1 MLVFF
6 VVSIHIIFQEVSQM
20 GVNALF
26 SKSRFCIVLLF
37 LLVNLSTFAL
47 LRVALLIKQLADID
61 TPIYQIALAFLIG
74 LVHDLAF
81 FSYLL
86 IPFVLYLL
94 VLPNRIYQNK
104 IHKMVVFGFFIFF
117 LYLLFFIELSEW
129 TFWDEFGVRFNFI
142 AVDYLI
148 YTHEVVSNII
158 ESYPLGWLLTGIL
171 AVTALC
177 FLLVRRALSD
187 TFNAYEPFLLRM
199 KIAVAL
205 LLLPIISY
213 AAVGSTWYQFSTN
226 TYLNELAA
234 NGPYQFVSA
243 FRNNELDYRH
253 FYKMGDDQQLSNIIK
268 NQLGSTEHALYNI
281 KHTVKPTGEEKRL
294 NIVLITVESLSAE
307 FLATFGSKENITPY
321 MDEWFKQGLLFTNFY
336 ATGTR
341 TIRGLESLTLSIPPT
356 PGQAIVKRP
365 DNGKLF
371 SFGRVLQQKGYDTVF
386 LYGGRGYFDN
396 MNAFYSA
403 NGYRIVDQTEFTS
416 EEITFTNAWGVSD
429 DIIFNRTLKEADK
442 DFQNKQPFFFQIM
455 TTSNHRP
462 FTYPEGKIDLPSGS
476 GRQGAVKYTDFA
488 IHQFI
493 EQAKAKPWFDDTIFV
508 MVADHCA
515 GSARKTE
522 LPVDKYHIPLFIYSP
537 KHVPSVVNDV
547 VSSQID
553 VAPTVL
559 GFLNLSYESQFYGHD
574 IMQMHKK
581 EGRAL
586 ISNYQKLGLFKDNKL
601 VYLSPQ
607 QKVDV
612 VDDPLGGHK
621 QLDMDAASALVTENM
636 AYYQSAD
643 YIWSHRLSRY
653 Q

>member
-1 MLVFF
+1 
-6 VVSIHIIFQEVSQM
+6 M

-26 SKSRFCIVLLF
+26 SKSRFTIVLLF
-37 LLVNLSTFAL
+37 LLINLGAFAL

-61 TPIYQIALAFLIG
+61 SPIYQIALAFLIG
-74 LVHDLAF
+74 IVHDLAF

-94 VLPNRIYQNK
+94 VLPNRIYQSK
-104 IHKMVVFGFFIFF
+104 IHKIIGFGVFIIC
-117 LYLLFFIELSEW
+117 LYVLFFIELSEW

-158 ESYPLGWLLTGIL
+158 ESYPLGWLLSGIL
-171 AVTALC
+171 VITVIC
-177 FLLVRRALSD
+177 FLLVRNMLSH
-187 TFNAYEPFLLRM
+187 TFNANESFLSRL
-199 KIAVAL
+199 KITGAL
-205 LLLPIISY
+205 LLLPVISY
-213 AAVGSTWYQFSTN
+213 ASIGSSWYQFSDN
-226 TYLNELAA
+226 TYLNELAT
-234 NGPYQFVSA
+234 NGPYQFFSA

-253 FYKMGDDQQLSNIIK
+253 FYKVGDDRQLSGIIK
-268 NQLGSTEHALYNI
+268 KQLGVESAPEDLYNI
-281 KHTVKPTGEEKRL
+281 KRMIKPAGEEKHL
-294 NIVLITVESLSAE
+294 NVILITVESLSAE
-307 FLATFGSKENITPY
+307 YLTTFGSTENITPF
-321 MDEWFKQGLLFTNFY
+321 MDEWFKEGLLFTNFY

-371 SFGRVLQQKGYDTVF
+371 SFGRVLQQKGYDTAF

-396 MNAFYSA
+396 MNAFYTG
-403 NGYRIVDQTEFTS
+403 NGYRIIDQTDFTQ
-416 EEITFTNAWGVSD
+416 EEATFTNAWGVSD
-429 DIIFNRTLKEADK
+429 DITFNRTIKEADK
-442 DFQNKQPFFFQIM
+442 DFQNNKPFFFQIM

-462 FTYPEGKIDLPSGS
+462 YTYPEGKIDLPSGS
-476 GRQGAVKYTDFA
+476 SRQGAVKYTDYA
-488 IHQFI
+488 IHEFI
-493 EQAKAKPWFDDTIFV
+493 EQAKTKPWFDNTVFV

-522 LPVDKYHIPLFIYSP
+522 LPVDKYHIPLFIYAP
-537 KHVPSVVNDV
+537 KHVPAIRNNI

-559 GFLNLSYESQFYGHD
+559 AFLNLSYESQFYGRD
-574 IMQMHKK
+574 IMQMHKD

-586 ISNYQKLGLFKDNKL
+586 VSNYQKLGLFKDNKL

-612 VDDPLGGHK
+612 IDDPLGAHK
-621 QLDMDAASALVTENM
+621 QLDMNAAAPLVTENM

>member
-1 MLVFF
+1 M
-6 VVSIHIIFQEVSQM
+6 S
-20 GVNALF
+20 VNALF
-26 SKSRFCIVLLF
+26 SKSRFTIVLLF
-37 LLVNLSTFAL
+37 LLINLGTFAL

-61 TPIYQIALAFLIG
+61 SPVYQIVLAFLIG
-74 LVHDLAF
+74 IVHDLAF

-94 VLPNRIYQNK
+94 VLPNSIYRSRLHK
-104 IHKMVVFGFFIFF
+104 IISFCVFFVC
-117 LYLLFFIELSEW
+117 LYVLFFIELSEW

-148 YTHEVVSNII
+148 YTHEVVNNIV
-158 ESYPLGWLLTGIL
+158 ESYPLGWLLSGIL
-171 AVTALC
+171 AITVIC
-177 FLLVRRALSD
+177 FLSVRKNLAH
-187 TFNAYEPFLLRM
+187 TFNADETFWSRL
-199 KIAVAL
+199 KIAGAL
-205 LLLPIISY
+205 LLLPVISY
-213 AAVGSTWYQFSTN
+213 AAVGSSWYQFSTN

-234 NGPYQFVSA
+234 NGPYQFFAA

-253 FYKMGDDQQLSNIIK
+253 FYKVGDDRQLSLEIK
-268 NQLGSTEHALYNI
+268 KQLGAETASENLYDI
-281 KHTVKPTGEEKRL
+281 KRMIKPAGEEKRL
-294 NIVLITVESLSAE
+294 NVVLITVESLSAD
-307 FLATFGSKENITPY
+307 FLATFGNKENITPY
-321 MDEWFKQGLLFTNFY
+321 MDEWFKQGALFTHFY

-365 DNGKLF
+365 DNGNLF
-371 SFGRVLQQKGYDTVF
+371 SFGRVLQQKGYDTAF

-396 MNAFYSA
+396 MNAFYSG
-403 NGYRIVDQTEFTS
+403 NGYRIVDQTDFTP

-429 DIIFNRTLKEADK
+429 DIIFNRTIKEADR
-442 DFQNKQPFFFQIM
+442 DYQNNKPFFFQIM

-462 FTYPEGKIDLPSGS
+462 YTYPEGKIDIPAGS
-476 GRQGAVKYTDFA
+476 RQGAVKYTDFA

-493 EQAKAKPWFDDTIFV
+493 EQAKAKPWFDNTVFV

-537 KHVPSVVNDV
+537 KHVPALINDT

-559 GFLNLSYESQFYGHD
+559 GFLNSNYESQFYGHD
-574 IMQMHKK
+574 IMQMHKD

-607 QKVDV
+607 QKVDA
-612 VDDPLGGHK
+612 VDDPLGEHK
-621 QLDMDAASALVTENM
+621 PLDMAAAAALVTEDM

-643 YIWSHRLSRY
+643 YIWSHRLSQY

>member
-1 MLVFF
+1 
-6 VVSIHIIFQEVSQM
+6 M
-20 GVNALF
+20 GINALF
-26 SKSRFCIVLLF
+26 SKSRFTIVLLF
-37 LLVNLSTFAL
+37 LLVNLGAFAL
-47 LRVALLIKQLADID
+47 LRVVLLIKQLADID
-61 TPIYQIALAFLIG
+61 SPVYQIVLAFLIG
-74 LVHDLAF
+74 MVNDLAF

-94 VLPNRIYQNK
+94 VLPNRIYQSK
-104 IHKMVVFGFFIFF
+104 IHKIISFGVFITC
-117 LYLLFFIELSEW
+117 LYGLFFIELSEW

-148 YTHEVVSNII
+148 YTHEVVSNIV
-158 ESYPLGWLLTGIL
+158 ESYPLGWLLSGIL
-171 AVTALC
+171 IITVLC
-177 FLLVRRALSD
+177 FLLVRKTLAR
-187 TFNAYEPFLLRM
+187 TFTASESFPSRL
-199 KIAVAL
+199 KITGAL
-205 LLLPIISY
+205 LLLPVISY
-213 AAVGSTWYQFSTN
+213 ATVGSTWYQFSAN

-234 NGPYQFVSA
+234 NGPYQFFSA

-253 FYKMGDDQQLSNIIK
+253 FYKVGDDQQLSNAIK
-268 NQLGSTEHALYNI
+268 KQLGAEDAAGNLYNI
-281 KHTVKPTGEEKRL
+281 KRIVKPVGEEKRL
-294 NIVLITVESLSAE
+294 NIVLITVESLSAD
-307 FLATFGSKENITPY
+307 FLATFGNKENITPY
-321 MDEWFKQGLLFTNFY
+321 MDEWFKEGLLFTNFY

-365 DNGKLF
+365 DNGNLF
-371 SFGRVLQQKGYDTVF
+371 SFGRVLQQKGYDTAF

-396 MNAFYSA
+396 MNAFYSG
-403 NGYRIVDQTEFTS
+403 NGYRIVDQTDFTQ
-416 EEITFTNAWGVSD
+416 EELTFTNAWGVSD
-429 DIIFNRTLKEADK
+429 DIIFNRTLKEADQ
-442 DFQNKQPFFFQIM
+442 DFQANKPFFFQIM

-462 FTYPEGKIDLPSGS
+462 YTYPEGKIDLPSGS

-493 EQAKAKPWFDDTIFV
+493 EQAKTKPWFDDTVFV

-515 GSARKTE
+515 GSARKIE

-537 KHVPSVVNDV
+537 KHVPAKRNDIL
-547 VSSQID
+547 SSQID

-559 GFLNLSYESQFYGHD
+559 GLLNASYESQFYGQD
-574 IMQMHKK
+574 IMQMTK
-581 EGRAL
+581 EQGRAL

-612 VDDPLGGHK
+612 VDDPLGAHK
-621 QLDMDAASALVTENM
+621 PLDMNAVASLVTEDM

-643 YIWSHRLSRY
+643 YIWAHRLSRY

>member
-1 MLVFF
+1 
-6 VVSIHIIFQEVSQM
+6 
-20 GVNALF
+20 
-26 SKSRFCIVLLF
+26 
-37 LLVNLSTFAL
+37 
-47 LRVALLIKQLADID
+47 
-61 TPIYQIALAFLIG
+61 
-74 LVHDLAF
+74 
-81 FSYLL
+81 
-86 IPFVLYLL
+86 
-94 VLPNRIYQNK
+94 
-104 IHKMVVFGFFIFF
+104 
-117 LYLLFFIELSEW
+117 
-129 TFWDEFGVRFNFI
+129 
-142 AVDYLI
+142 
-148 YTHEVVSNII
+148 
-158 ESYPLGWLLTGIL
+158 
-171 AVTALC
+171 
-177 FLLVRRALSD
+177 
-187 TFNAYEPFLLRM
+187 
-199 KIAVAL
+199 
-205 LLLPIISY
+205 
-213 AAVGSTWYQFSTN
+213 AVGSTWYQFSNN

-234 NGPYQFVSA
+234 NGPYQFFSA

-253 FYKMGDDQQLSNIIK
+253 FYKTGDDRQLSSVIK
-268 NQLGSTEHALYNI
+268 KQLGAESASNADEGLYNI
-281 KHTVKPTGEEKRL
+281 KRMIKPAGEEKRL
-294 NIVLITVESLSAE
+294 NVILITVESLSAE
-307 FLATFGSKENITPY
+307 YLATFGNKENITPY

-371 SFGRVLQQKGYDTVF
+371 SLGRVLQQKGYDTAF

-403 NGYRIVDQTEFTS
+403 NGYRIVDQTDFTKD
-416 EEITFTNAWGVSD
+416 EMTFTNAWGVSD
-429 DIIFNRTLKEADK
+429 DIIFNRTVKEADK
-442 DFQNKQPFFFQIM
+442 DYQNNKPFFFQIM
-455 TTSNHRP
+455 TTTNHRP
-462 FTYPEGKIDLPSGS
+462 YTYPDGKIDLPSGS
-476 GRQGAVKYTDFA
+476 GREGAVKYTDYA
-488 IHQFI
+488 IHEFI
-493 EQAKAKPWFDDTIFV
+493 EQAKTKPWFNDTVFV

-515 GSARKTE
+515 GSARKIE

-537 KHVPSVVNDV
+537 KHVPAVRNDI

-559 GFLNLSYESQFYGHD
+559 GLLNINYESQFYGRD
-574 IMQMHKK
+574 IMQMHKD

-612 VDDPLGGHK
+612 VDDPLGAHR
-621 QLDMDAASALVTENM
+621 QLDMDAAAALVTENM

>member
-1 MLVFF
+1 
-6 VVSIHIIFQEVSQM
+6 M
-20 GVNALF
+20 GVNVLF
-26 SKSRFCIVLLF
+26 SKSRFTIVLLF
-37 LLVNLSTFAL
+37 LLINLGTFAF
-47 LRVALLIKQLADID
+47 LRVALLIKQMADID
-61 TPIYQIALAFLIG
+61 SPVYQIALAFVIG
-74 LVHDLAF
+74 LIHDLAF

-94 VLPNRIYQNK
+94 VLPNRIYQSK
-104 IHKMVVFGFFIFF
+104 IHKIISFGVFIAC
-117 LYLLFFIELSEW
+117 LYGLFFIELSEW

-148 YTHEVVSNII
+148 YTHEVVSNIV
-158 ESYPLGWLLTGIL
+158 ESYPLGWLLSGIL
-171 AVTALC
+171 VITVLC
-177 FLLVRRALSD
+177 FLLVRKTLAR
-187 TFNAYEPFLLRM
+187 TFTASESFPSRL
-199 KIAVAL
+199 KITGAL

-213 AAVGSTWYQFSTN
+213 ATVGSTWYQFSAN

-234 NGPYQFVSA
+234 NGPYQFFSA

-253 FYKMGDDQQLSNIIK
+253 FYKVGDDQQLSSVIK
-268 NQLGSTEHALYNI
+268 KQLGAEDAAGNLYNI
-281 KHTVKPTGEEKRL
+281 KHMVNPAGEEKRL
-294 NIVLITVESLSAE
+294 NIVLITVESLSAD
-307 FLATFGSKENITPY
+307 FLATFGNKENITPY
-321 MDEWFKQGLLFTNFY
+321 MDEWFKEGLLFTNFY

-365 DNGKLF
+365 DNGNLF
-371 SFGRVLQQKGYDTVF
+371 SFGRVLQQKGYDTAF

-396 MNAFYSA
+396 MNAFYSG
-403 NGYRIVDQTEFTS
+403 NGFRIVDQTDFTP

-429 DIIFNRTLKEADK
+429 DIIFNRTLKEADQ
-442 DFQNKQPFFFQIM
+442 DFQNNKPFFFQIM

-462 FTYPEGKIDLPSGS
+462 YTYPDGKIDLPSGS
-476 GRQGAVKYTDFA
+476 REGAVKYTDYA

-493 EQAKAKPWFDDTIFV
+493 EQAKTKPWFDNTVFV

-537 KHVPSVVNDV
+537 KHVPAKRIDV
-547 VSSQID
+547 LSSQID

-559 GFLNLSYESQFYGHD
+559 GFLNASYESQFYGQD
-574 IMQMHKK
+574 IMRMPK
-581 EGRAL
+581 EQGRAL
-586 ISNYQKLGLFKDNKL
+586 ISNYQKLGLFKNNKL

-612 VDDPLGGHK
+612 VDDPLGEHK
-621 QLDMDAASALVTENM
+621 QLDIDAAAPLVTENM

>member
-1 MLVFF
+1 MN
-6 VVSIHIIFQEVSQM
+6 
-20 GVNALF
+20 VNALF
-26 SKSRFCIVLLF
+26 SKSRFTIVLLF
-37 LLVNLSTFAL
+37 LLINLGTFAL

-61 TPIYQIALAFLIG
+61 TPFYQIALAFLIG

-94 VLPNRIYQNK
+94 VLPNRIYRSK
-104 IHKMVVFGFFIFF
+104 IHKIISFGVFIVC
-117 LYLLFFIELSEW
+117 LYGLFFIELSEW

-148 YTHEVVSNII
+148 YTHEVVNNII
-158 ESYPLGWLLTGIL
+158 ESYPLGWLLSAIL
-171 AVTALC
+171 VITVSC
-177 FLLVRRALSD
+177 FLLVRKTLSS
-187 TFNAYEPFLLRM
+187 TFNAHETFLSRL
-199 KIAVAL
+199 KIAAVL
-205 LLLPIISY
+205 LLLPVISY
-213 AAVGSTWYQFSTN
+213 AAVGSTWYRFSAN

-234 NGPYQFVSA
+234 NGPYQFFSA
-243 FRNNELDYRH
+243 FRHNELDYRH
-253 FYKMGDDQQLSNIIK
+253 FYKIGDDQQLSVVIK
-268 NQLGSTEHALYNI
+268 NKLHAKNSSDDLYDI
-281 KHTVKPTGEEKRL
+281 KRMIKASGEEKRL
-294 NIVLITVESLSAE
+294 NIVLITVESLSAD
-307 FLATFGSKENITPY
+307 FLATFGNKENITPY
-321 MDEWFKQGLLFTNFY
+321 MDEWFKEGLLFTHFY

-341 TIRGLESLTLSIPPT
+341 TVRGLESLTLSIPPT
-356 PGQAIVKRP
+356 PGRSIVKRP

-371 SFGRVLQQKGYDTVF
+371 SFGRVLQQKGYDTAF

-396 MNAFYSA
+396 MNAFYSG
-403 NGYRIVDQTEFTS
+403 NGYRIVDQNDFTE
-416 EEITFTNAWGVSD
+416 EEKTFTNAWGVSD

-442 DFQNKQPFFFQIM
+442 DHQHNKPFFFQIM

-462 FTYPEGKIDLPSGS
+462 YSYPEGKIDIPSGS
-476 GRQGAVKYTDFA
+476 GRQGAVKYTDYA

-493 EQAKAKPWFDDTIFV
+493 EQAKTKPWFDNTVFV

-515 GSARKTE
+515 GSARKIE
-522 LPVDKYHIPLFIYSP
+522 LPVDKYHIPLFIYAP
-537 KHVPSVVNDV
+537 KHVPAVRNDI

-559 GFLNLSYESQFYGHD
+559 GLLNISYESQFYGRD
-574 IMQMHKK
+574 IMQMHKD
-581 EGRAL
+581 EGRAF

-612 VDDPLGGHK
+612 IDDPLGVYKH
-621 QLDMDAASALVTENM
+621 LDMDATAPLITEIM

-643 YIWSHRLSRY
+643 YIWLHQLNRY

>member
-1 MLVFF
+1 
-6 VVSIHIIFQEVSQM
+6 M
-20 GVNALF
+20 GVNVLF
-26 SKSRFCIVLLF
+26 SRSRFTIVLLF
-37 LLVNLSTFAL
+37 LLINLGTFAF
-47 LRVALLIKQLADID
+47 LRVALLIKQMADID
-61 TPIYQIALAFLIG
+61 SPVYQIALAFVIG
-74 LVHDLAF
+74 LIHDLAF

-94 VLPNRIYQNK
+94 VLPNRIYQSK
-104 IHKMVVFGFFIFF
+104 IHKIISFGVFIAC
-117 LYLLFFIELSEW
+117 LYGLFFIELSEW

-148 YTHEVVSNII
+148 YTHEVVSNIV
-158 ESYPLGWLLTGIL
+158 ESYPLGWLLSGIL
-171 AVTALC
+171 VITVLC
-177 FLLVRRALSD
+177 FLLVRKTLAR
-187 TFNAYEPFLLRM
+187 TFTASESFPSRL
-199 KIAVAL
+199 KITGAL

-213 AAVGSTWYQFSTN
+213 ATVGSTWYQFSAN

-234 NGPYQFVSA
+234 NGPYQFFSA

-253 FYKMGDDQQLSNIIK
+253 FYKVGDDQQLSSVIK
-268 NQLGSTEHALYNI
+268 KQLGAEDAAGNLYNI
-281 KHTVKPTGEEKRL
+281 KHMVKPAGEEKRL
-294 NIVLITVESLSAE
+294 NIVLITVESLSAD
-307 FLATFGSKENITPY
+307 FLATFGNKENITPY
-321 MDEWFKQGLLFTNFY
+321 MDEWFKEGLLFTNFY

-365 DNGKLF
+365 DNGNLF
-371 SFGRVLQQKGYDTVF
+371 SFGRVLQQKGYDTAF

-396 MNAFYSA
+396 MNAFYSG
-403 NGYRIVDQTEFTS
+403 NGFRIVDQTDFTP

-429 DIIFNRTLKEADK
+429 DIIFNRTLKEADQ
-442 DFQNKQPFFFQIM
+442 DFQNNKPFFFQIM

-462 FTYPEGKIDLPSGS
+462 YTYPDGKIDLPSGS
-476 GRQGAVKYTDFA
+476 REGAVKYTDYA

-493 EQAKAKPWFDDTIFV
+493 EQAKTKPWFDNTVFV

-537 KHVPSVVNDV
+537 KHVPAKRIDV
-547 VSSQID
+547 LSSQID

-559 GFLNLSYESQFYGHD
+559 GFLNASYESQFYGQD
-574 IMQMHKK
+574 IMRMPK
-581 EGRAL
+581 EQGRAL
-586 ISNYQKLGLFKDNKL
+586 ISNYQKLGLFKNNKL

-612 VDDPLGGHK
+612 VDDPLGEHK
-621 QLDMDAASALVTENM
+621 QLDIDAAAPLVIENM

>member
-1 MLVFF
+1 
-6 VVSIHIIFQEVSQM
+6 
-20 GVNALF
+20 LF
-26 SKSRFCIVLLF
+26 SKSRFTIALLF

-61 TPIYQIALAFLIG
+61 SPVYQIALAFLIG
-74 LVHDLAF
+74 IVYDLAF

-94 VLPNRIYQNK
+94 VLPNRIYQNR
-104 IHKMVVFGFFIFF
+104 IHKIIGISVFIVC
-117 LYLLFFIELSEW
+117 LYTLFFIELSEW

-158 ESYPLGWLLTGIL
+158 ESYPLGWLLSGIL
-171 AVTALC
+171 IITVIC
-177 FLLVRRALSD
+177 FLLVRKALSH
-187 TFNAYEPFLLRM
+187 TFNAEESFLSRL
-199 KIAVAL
+199 KITGAL
-205 LLLPIISY
+205 LLLPVISY
-213 AAVGSTWYQFSTN
+213 AAVGSTWYQFSSN

-234 NGPYQFVSA
+234 NGPYQFFSA

-253 FYKMGDDQQLSNIIK
+253 FYKVGDDQQLSGAIK
-268 NQLGSTEHALYNI
+268 KQLGVEVASGDLYNI
-281 KHTVKPTGEEKRL
+281 KRMIKPAGEEKRL
-294 NIVLITVESLSAE
+294 NVILITVESLSAD
-307 FLATFGSKENITPY
+307 FLATFGNKENITPY
-321 MDEWFKQGLLFTNFY
+321 MDEWFKEGLLFTNFY

-371 SFGRVLQQKGYDTVF
+371 SFGHVLQQKGYDTAF

-396 MNAFYSA
+396 MNAFYSG
-403 NGYRIVDQTEFTS
+403 NGYRIVDQTDFS
-416 EEITFTNAWGVSD
+416 QEEITFTNAWGVSD

-442 DFQNKQPFFFQIM
+442 DFQNNKPFFFQIM

-462 FTYPEGKIDLPSGS
+462 YTYPDGKIDLPSGS

-493 EQAKAKPWFDDTIFV
+493 EQAKTKPWFDNTVFV

-537 KHVPSVVNDV
+537 KHVPAIRNDI

-559 GFLNLSYESQFYGHD
+559 GLLNLSYESQFYGHD
-574 IMQMHKK
+574 IMRMHKE

-586 ISNYQKLGLFKDNKL
+586 ISNYQRLGLFKDNKL

-612 VDDPLGGHK
+612 IDDPLGAHK
-621 QLDMDAASALVTENM
+621 QLDMKAAASLVMEDM

-643 YIWSHRLSRY
+643 YIWSHRSSRY

>member
-1 MLVFF
+1 
-6 VVSIHIIFQEVSQM
+6 M

-26 SKSRFCIVLLF
+26 SKSRFTIVLLF
-37 LLVNLSTFAL
+37 LLINLGTFAL

-61 TPIYQIALAFLIG
+61 SPVYQIALAFLIG
-74 LVHDLAF
+74 MVNDLAF

-104 IHKMVVFGFFIFF
+104 VHKIIGISVFIIC
-117 LYLLFFIELSEW
+117 LYTLFFIELSEW

-158 ESYPLGWLLTGIL
+158 ESYPLGWLMSGIL
-171 AVTALC
+171 LITVIC
-177 FLLVRRALSD
+177 FLLVRKALSH
-187 TFNAYEPFLLRM
+187 TFNAEESFLSRL
-199 KIAVAL
+199 KITGAL
-205 LLLPIISY
+205 LLLPVISY
-213 AAVGSTWYQFSTN
+213 AAVGSTWYQFSAN

-234 NGPYQFVSA
+234 NGPYQFFSA

-253 FYKMGDDQQLSNIIK
+253 FYKIGDDQQLSGIIK
-268 NQLGSTEHALYNI
+268 KQLGADGAPENLYNI
-281 KHTVKPTGEEKRL
+281 KRTIKPAGEEKRL
-294 NIVLITVESLSAE
+294 NIVLITVESLSAD
-307 FLATFGSKENITPY
+307 FLATFGNKENITPY
-321 MDEWFKQGLLFTNFY
+321 MDEWFKEGLLFTNFY

-371 SFGRVLQQKGYDTVF
+371 SFGRVLQQKGYDTAF

-396 MNAFYSA
+396 MNAFYSG
-403 NGYRIVDQTEFTS
+403 NGYRIVDQTDFTK

-442 DFQNKQPFFFQIM
+442 DFQDHKPFFFQIM

-462 FTYPEGKIDLPSGS
+462 YTYPEGKIDLPSGS

-493 EQAKAKPWFDDTIFV
+493 EQAKTKPWFDDTVFV

-522 LPVDKYHIPLFIYSP
+522 LPVDKYHIPLFIYAP
-537 KHVPSVVNDV
+537 KHVPAIRNDI

-559 GFLNLSYESQFYGHD
+559 SFLNLSYESQFYGHD
-574 IMQMHKK
+574 IMQMHQG

-586 ISNYQKLGLFKDNKL
+586 VSNYQKLGLFKDNKL

-612 VDDPLGGHK
+612 IDDPLGAHIP
-621 QLDMDAASALVTENM
+621 LDIDAAAPLITENM

>member
-1 MLVFF
+1 
-6 VVSIHIIFQEVSQM
+6 M
-20 GVNALF
+20 GINALF
-26 SKSRFCIVLLF
+26 SKSRFTIVLLF
-37 LLVNLSTFAL
+37 LLINLVTFAL
-47 LRVALLIKQLADID
+47 LRVVLLIKQLADID
-61 TPIYQIALAFLIG
+61 SPVYQIALAFLIG

-94 VLPNRIYQNK
+94 VLPNRIYQSK
-104 IHKMVVFGFFIFF
+104 IHKIIAISVFIVC
-117 LYLLFFIELSEW
+117 LYGLFFIEVSEW

-148 YTHEVVSNII
+148 YTHEVVNNII
-158 ESYPLGWLLTGIL
+158 ESYPLGWLLSAIL
-171 AVTALC
+171 VVTVIC
-177 FLLVRRALSD
+177 FLCVRKVLSE
-187 TFNAYEPFLLRM
+187 TFNASETFSSRL
-199 KIAVAL
+199 KITGAL
-205 LLLPIISY
+205 LLLPAISY
-213 AAVGSTWYQFSTN
+213 AAVGSSWYQFSSN
-226 TYLNELAA
+226 TYLNELSA
-234 NGPYQFVSA
+234 NGPYQFFSA
-243 FRNNELDYRH
+243 FRNNELDYRR
-253 FYKMGDDQQLSNIIK
+253 FYKIGDDRQLSGVIK
-268 NQLGSTEHALYNI
+268 NQLGAEGAAEHLYEI
-281 KHTVKPTGEEKRL
+281 KRMVKPAGEEKRL

-307 FLATFGSKENITPY
+307 FLATFGNKENITPF

-341 TIRGLESLTLSIPPT
+341 TIRGLESLTLSIPPI

-365 DNGKLF
+365 DNGNLF
-371 SFGRVLQQKGYDTVF
+371 SFGRVLQQKGYDTAF

-396 MNAFYSA
+396 MNAFYSG
-403 NGYRIVDQTEFTS
+403 NGYRIVDQTDFT
-416 EEITFTNAWGVSD
+416 EEEMTFTNAWGVSD

-442 DFQNKQPFFFQIM
+442 DFQDNKPFFFQIM

-493 EQAKAKPWFDDTIFV
+493 EQAKTKPWFDNTIFV

-515 GSARKTE
+515 GSARKIE
-522 LPVDKYHIPLFIYSP
+522 LPVDEYHIPLFIYAP
-537 KHVPSVVNDV
+537 KHVPAARNDV
-547 VSSQID
+547 LSSQID

-559 GFLNLSYESQFYGHD
+559 GLLNSSYESWFYGHD
-574 IMQMHKK
+574 IMRMHKD

-612 VDDPLGGHK
+612 VDDPLGAHK
-621 QLDMDAASALVTENM
+621 PLDMDAAVPLVTENM

>member
-1 MLVFF
+1 MKLY
-6 VVSIHIIFQEVSQM
+6 Q
-20 GVNALF
+20 LTF
-26 SKSRFCIVLLF
+26 SFPISVDCTYEL
-37 LLVNLSTFAL
+37 NLS
-47 LRVALLIKQLADID
+47 
-61 TPIYQIALAFLIG
+61 
-74 LVHDLAF
+74 
-81 FSYLL
+81 
-86 IPFVLYLL
+86 
-94 VLPNRIYQNK
+94 
-104 IHKMVVFGFFIFF
+104 
-117 LYLLFFIELSEW
+117 LFFIELSEW

-158 ESYPLGWLLTGIL
+158 ESYPLGWLLSGIL
-171 AVTALC
+171 IITLIT
-177 FLLVRRALSD
+177 FLLVRKALSH
-187 TFNAYEPFLLRM
+187 TFNANESFSTRL
-199 KIAVAL
+199 KIAGAL
-205 LLLPIISY
+205 LLLPVISY
-213 AAVGSTWYQFSTN
+213 AVVGPSWYQFSNN

-234 NGPYQFVSA
+234 NGPYQFFSA

-253 FYKMGDDQQLSNIIK
+253 FYKIGDDRQLSSVIK
-268 NQLGSTEHALYNI
+268 KQLGAEGASNADEGLYNI
-281 KHTVKPTGEEKRL
+281 KRMIKPTGEEKRL
-294 NIVLITVESLSAE
+294 NVILITVESLSAE
-307 FLATFGSKENITPY
+307 YLATFGNKENITPF
-321 MDEWFKQGLLFTNFY
+321 MDKWFKEGLLFTNFY

-371 SFGRVLQQKGYDTVF
+371 SLGRVLQQKGYDTAF

-396 MNAFYSA
+396 MNAFYSG
-403 NGYRIVDQTEFTS
+403 NGYRIVDQTDFTKD
-416 EEITFTNAWGVSD
+416 EMTFTNAWGVSD
-429 DIIFNRTLKEADK
+429 DIIFNRTVKEADK
-442 DFQNKQPFFFQIM
+442 DYQNNKPFFFQIM

-462 FTYPEGKIDLPSGS
+462 FTYPDGKIDLPSGS
-476 GRQGAVKYTDFA
+476 GREGAVKYTDYA
-488 IHQFI
+488 IHEFI
-493 EQAKAKPWFDDTIFV
+493 EQAKTKPWFNDTVFV

-515 GSARKTE
+515 GSARKIE

-537 KHVPSVVNDV
+537 KHVPAVRNDI

-559 GFLNLSYESQFYGHD
+559 GLLNISYESQFYGRD
-574 IMQMHKK
+574 IMQMHKD

-607 QKVDV
+607 QKIDV
-612 VDDPLGGHK
+612 IDDPLGAHK
-621 QLDMDAASALVTENM
+621 QLDMDAAAALVTENM

>member
-1 MLVFF
+1 
-6 VVSIHIIFQEVSQM
+6 M
-20 GVNALF
+20 GVTALF
-26 SKSRFCIVLLF
+26 SKSRFTIVLLF
-37 LLVNLSTFAL
+37 LLINLGTFAL
-47 LRVALLIKQLADID
+47 LRVALLIKQLTDID
-61 TPIYQIALAFLIG
+61 SPFYQIALAFLIG
-74 LVHDLAF
+74 MVHDLAF

-94 VLPNRIYQNK
+94 VLPNRIYQSKTHK
-104 IHKMVVFGFFIFF
+104 IISFGVFFTCI
-117 LYLLFFIELSEW
+117 YLLFFIELSEW

-158 ESYPLGWLLTGIL
+158 ESYPLGWLLSGIL
-171 AVTALC
+171 ALTVLC
-177 FLLVRRALSD
+177 FWWLRKTLAD
-187 TFNAYEPFLLRM
+187 TFQANETFLSRL
-199 KIAVAL
+199 KIAGVL
-205 LLLPIISY
+205 LLLPVISY
-213 AAVGSTWYQFSTN
+213 AVVGATWYQFSTN

-234 NGPYQFVSA
+234 NGPYQFFSA

-253 FYKMGDDQQLSNIIK
+253 FYKVGDDQQLSAAIK
-268 NQLGSTEHALYNI
+268 KQLNAKDSGDLYNI
-281 KHTVKPTGEEKRL
+281 KRTIKAAGEEKHL
-294 NIVLITVESLSAE
+294 NVVLITVESLSAE
-307 FLATFGSKENITPY
+307 YLAGFGNQQNITPY
-321 MDEWFKQGLLFTNFY
+321 MDEWFKQGVLFTNFY

-365 DNGKLF
+365 DNGNLF
-371 SFGRVLQQKGYDTVF
+371 SFGRVLQQKGYDTAF

-396 MNAFYSA
+396 MNAFYSG
-403 NGYRIVDQTEFTS
+403 NGYRIVDQTDFTP

-429 DIIFNRTLKEADK
+429 DIIFNRTLKEADRDYQQHK
-442 DFQNKQPFFFQIM
+442 PFFFQIM

-462 FTYPEGKIDLPSGS
+462 FSYPEGKIDLPSGS
-476 GRQGAVKYTDFA
+476 REGAVKYTDFA

-493 EQAKAKPWFDDTIFV
+493 EQAKTKPWFDNTVFV

-537 KHVPSVVNDV
+537 KHVPALKNDI

-574 IMQMHKK
+574 IMQMRKD

-612 VDDPLGGHK
+612 VDDPLGAHTP
-621 QLDMDAASALVTENM
+621 LDMNAAVSLVTENM